1 MNQTFIRQWKQ
12 YFSSLLLIFSF
23 LLVSSSLTAQTNKLT
38 VNIEKGTIKQVF
50 NAIEKQSKYLF
61 FYVDADIPNIQ
72 VSVNITN
79 GDVHDILLVALKGTG
94 LNYKVE
100 GNNISIFKAEPKQNP
115 APKNKR
121 RVTGRIT
128 DKDGE
133 PLIGVSIVEENQQSN
148 GTITNVD
155 GWYELTVSQNAS
167 LLYSYVGFKQHREQL
182 RSNKTVYDI
191 TLMED
196 VSALDELVV
205 VGYGQQR
212 KISNIGAQS
221 TLNIQDIKT
230 PSASLSTVL
239 AGRISGVVAVQRS
252 GEPGKDGADIWIRG
266 IATPNSSRPLILV
279 DGVERDFND
288 IDPQDIESLT
298 TLKDASA
305 TAVYGV
311 RGANGV
317 ILIKTKPGVTG
328 TPKVNVDYYE
338 SFTRFT
344 RRSELADGIVYMNA
358 VNEALAN
365 NGYEPKYSEA
375 YIENTRNR
383 VDDYLYPNINWMDEL
398 FNEWG
403 NNRRVNA
410 NVRGGSPNANYYASV
425 SYFNETGLMKT
436 DNIENYNSTMSFSR
450 YNFATNLNLK
460 ITPTTTVDIGAQGY
474 LGEGN
479 YPAISS
485 SSIYLSAMDITP
497 VDYPKMFYVDGVP
510 FVPGINPNGG
520 QRNPYADATKRGFK
534 SETRNQI
541 YSNLRISQD
550 LSLITKGLNMS
561 AMFAYDV
568 YSFESLTQS
577 KRESTYY
584 FADRENPYDENNQPI
599 LTRTYEGSTAL
610 SYSNSSNGNKKTY
623 VEASLNYDRAFNK
636 HRIGAL
642 LLYNQQN
649 KLIYPQNLLEDALP
663 YRSRGYA
670 GRVTYSWD
678 DRYFVEFN
686 VGYNGAENFAQENR
700 YGLFPAMGLG
710 WVVSNEKFWE
720 SVRPVISFLK
730 IRYTDGKVGNS
741 NVGDRRFMYLAQYT
755 YDNNYGYYLGRTDQK
770 TTGVRVVNDAV
781 NLIWES
787 SQKQDIGIDFKLFND
802 ELSVIVDL
810 FKEHRTN
817 ILLKRDQSIPNFLG
831 NMSEP
836 YGNVGVVDNKGIDT
850 SLEYNKKIGR
860 DWVIS
865 VRGNLTYNKDQWV
878 NSDQPEQL
886 YSWMNKRGYNLN
898 GIYGFVDKG
907 LFTQD
912 EIDQINVWEALPEAD
927 KATNQRP
934 FPTQFGALQAGDIKY
949 EDLNGDGKIDA
960 YDVKWIGQGDVPKLI
975 YGFGFNVQYKN
986 FAFGMLIQGTSGA
999 ERMLSGSSIQP
1010 FKGDGGGGN
1019 LFSNIYDRWTTD
1031 NPRQDVFYPRLAYG
1045 SDKADNV
1052 NNFKPS
1058 TWWIKDV
1065 DFIRL
1070 KTMQVSYNLPSKWAG
1085 VIGLQNIS
1093 IYGMGT
1099 NLFTLSNFKLWDPEL
1114 NTGQGTSYPNIASMS
1129 IGLNIGF

>member
-1 MNQTFIRQWKQ
+1 MKQWKQ
-12 YFSSLLLIFSF
+12 YFTALLLILFLFSGN
-23 LLVSSSLTAQTNKLT
+23 VAAQTTKLT
-38 VNIEKGTIKQVF
+38 VKIEKGTVKQVF
-50 NAIEKQSKYLF
+50 KEIEKQSNYLF
-61 FYVDADIPNIQ
+61 FFVDADIPNTP
-72 VSVNITN
+72 VSINISNGNVNE
-79 GDVHDILLVALKGTG
+79 ILSTALKGTG
-94 LNYKVE
+94 LSYKIE
-100 GNNISIFKAEPKQNP
+100 GNNISIFKTEPKQNP
-115 APKNKR
+115 NTSSNKR
-121 RVTGRIT
+121 RITGRVT

-133 PLIGVSIVEENQQSN
+133 SLIGVSIIEESRQSN

-155 GWYELTVSQNAS
+155 GWYELTVDLNSS
-167 LLYSYVGFKQHREQL
+167 LVYTYVGYKQHREQL
-182 RSNKTVYDI
+182 RGSKTMYDI
-191 TLMED
+191 TLLED
-196 VSALDELVV
+196 ISALDELVV

-221 TLNIQDIKT
+221 TLKIQDIKT

-266 IATPNSSRPLILV
+266 ISTPNSSKPLILV

-344 RRSELADGIVYMNA
+344 QRSELADGVVYMNA

-365 NGYEPKYSEA
+365 NGYEPKFSEE
-375 YIENTRNR
+375 YIENTQNR
-383 VDDYLYPNINWMDEL
+383 VDDNLYPNVNWMDEL
-398 FNEWG
+398 FNDWG
-403 NNRRVNA
+403 HNRRINA

-436 DNIENYNSTMSFSR
+436 DNIENYNSTMSYSR

-460 ITPTTTVDIGAQGY
+460 VTPTTTVDIGAQGY

-485 SSIYLSAMDITP
+485 SSIYLSAMDISP

-520 QRNPYADATKRGFK
+520 QRNPYADATKRGYK

-541 YSNLRISQD
+541 YSNLRLTQD
-550 LSLITKGLNMS
+550 LSMITKGLNFS

-568 YSFESLTQS
+568 YSYESMSQS

-584 FADRENPYDENNQPI
+584 FADRENPYDDKGQPV
-599 LTRTYEGSTAL
+599 LTRTYEGNSTLA
-610 SYSNSSNGNKKTY
+610 YDKSSNGNKKTY
-623 VEASLNYDRAFNK
+623 LEASFTYDRAFGE
-636 HRIGAL
+636 HRVGAL

-649 KLIYPQNLLEDALP
+649 KLIYPKDLLEEALP
-663 YRSRGYA
+663 YRSKGYA
-670 GRVTYSWD
+670 GRLTYSWN
-678 DRYFVEFN
+678 DRYFIEMN
-686 VGYNGAENFAQENR
+686 VGYNGAENFTPKHR

-710 WVVSNEKFWE
+710 WVISNERFWE
-720 SVRPVISFLK
+720 PVSPVISFLK
-730 IRYTDGKVGNS
+730 LRYTNGKIGNS
-741 NVGDRRFMYLAQYT
+741 NVGDRRFMYLAQYA
-755 YDNNYGYYLGRTDQK
+755 YDKNYGYYLGKTNQK

-781 NLIWES
+781 DLIWES
-787 SQKQDIGIDFKLFND
+787 SQKQDFGIDFKLFND
-802 ELSVIVDL
+802 DLSVIIDL
-810 FKEHRTN
+810 FKEHRTD
-817 ILLKRDQSIPNFLG
+817 ILLKRDMSIPNFLG
-831 NMSEP
+831 YMSDP
-836 YGNVGVVDNKGIDT
+836 YGNVGVVDNQGIDA
-850 SLEYNKKIGR
+850 SVEYDKKIGK
-860 DWVIS
+860 DWIIS
-865 VRGNLTYNKDQWV
+865 VRGNITYNKDQWI
-878 NSDQPEQL
+878 NSDQPAQL
-886 YSWMNKRGYNLN
+886 YSWMNKRGSNVN
-898 GIYGFVDKG
+898 G
-907 LFTQD
+907 LFGLVANGLYSQD
-912 EIDQINVWEALPEAD
+912 EIDQINAWEALPEVD
-927 KATNQRP
+927 KEQIARP
-934 FPTQFGALQAGDIKY
+934 FPAQFGALQAGDIKY
-949 EDLNGDGKIDA
+949 VDLNNDGKIDA
-960 YDVKWIGQGDVPKLI
+960 YDEKWIGQGDVPKMI

-986 FAFGMLIQGTSGA
+986 VAFGMLLQGTSGA

-1045 SDKADNV
+1045 SDKADNM

-1065 DFIRL
+1065 DFLRL
-1070 KTMQVSYNLPSKWAG
+1070 KTMQISYNLPSKWAG
-1085 VIGLQNIS
+1085 SVGLQNIS
-1093 IYGMGT
+1093 VYCMGT
-1099 NLFTLSNFKLWDPEL
+1099 NLLTLSSFKLWDPEL